1 MPKVSIVL
9 PVYNTSKYLSD
20 CLNSIFSQT
29 YKDFVVYAV
38 DDGSTDNSLE
48 ILQKYQSKESRL
60 IVLSQL
66 NQGAASARN
75 AALKL
80 IYKNCE
86 DNDYVLF
93 FDSDDLIDEGC
104 LQKCIQEMEGADLLI
119 FGLRKFTQSGF
130 YSSGRLV
137 PAEVTLNQ
145 EQLCDY
151 YFRLNDWVTG
161 TTVTLN
167 GLCNK
172 CFKLSVLRDKFFD
185 ASLRIAEDQ
194 DFFINLIP
202 QIKRAKVIPD
212 PFYLYRMRSSSL
224 THVEKKMGF
233 TDDFFV
239 HQKYIDKKDLPSYER
254 YGIQHR
260 YIESI
265 WSDLHR
271 SLVSKNNL
279 KQKSDFYKLVKSALQ
294 KKFEFQLTS
303 KDKKRLK
310 IMRLGFF
317 LNLIYAYLKLTKEKR
332 KQLDL

>member
-1 MPKVSIVL
+1 
-9 PVYNTSKYLSD
+9 
-20 CLNSIFSQT
+20 
-29 YKDFVVYAV
+29 
-38 DDGSTDNSLE
+38 
-48 ILQKYQSKESRL
+48 
-60 IVLSQL
+60 
-66 NQGAASARN
+66 
-75 AALKL
+75 
-80 IYKNCE
+80 
-86 DNDYVLF
+86 
-93 FDSDDLIDEGC
+93 
-104 LQKCIQEMEGADLLI
+104 
-119 FGLRKFTQSGF
+119 
-130 YSSGRLV
+130 
-137 PAEVTLNQ
+137 
-145 EQLCDY
+145 
-151 YFRLNDWVTG
+151 
-161 TTVTLN
+161 
-167 GLCNK
+167 
-172 CFKLSVLRDKFFD
+172 
-185 ASLRIAEDQ
+185 
-194 DFFINLIP
+194 
-202 QIKRAKVIPD
+202 
-212 PFYLYRMRSSSL
+212 
-224 THVEKKMGF
+224 MGF

>member
-1 MPKVSIVL
+1 M
-9 PVYNTSKYLSD
+9 
-20 CLNSIFSQT
+20 
-29 YKDFVVYAV
+29 
-38 DDGSTDNSLE
+38 
-48 ILQKYQSKESRL
+48 
-60 IVLSQL
+60 
-66 NQGAASARN
+66 
-75 AALKL
+75 
-80 IYKNCE
+80 
-86 DNDYVLF
+86 
-93 FDSDDLIDEGC
+93 
-104 LQKCIQEMEGADLLI
+104 
-119 FGLRKFTQSGF
+119 
-130 YSSGRLV
+130 
-137 PAEVTLNQ
+137 
-145 EQLCDY
+145 
-151 YFRLNDWVTG
+151 
-161 TTVTLN
+161 
-167 GLCNK
+167 
-172 CFKLSVLRDKFFD
+172 SVLRDKFFD

-310 IMRLGFF
+310 IMRLGFSLTSF
-317 LNLIYAYLKLTKEKR
+317 MLI
-332 KQLDL
+332 